1 MWWLALKATFSL
13 SIVAVAALGAGA
25 WIALLLP
32 SSYRL
37 FERITFV
44 FLGGLGVLS
53 SMLFLIGQLSFTRIS
68 ITLTLAVANAFG
80 ILLFRRVF
88 ANELSVSSVGSR
100 IPKVPAILIGCLL
113 AFTAVSGLAEIT
125 GDWNND
131 AIAYHLLGPK
141 VWLREGVIRP
151 VLDNSHT
158 AFPQIPETLFAALW
172 SIGGDRAPNF
182 SSFLMFGLL
191 LAIAASLA
199 IRCGLSNAEAWWVA
213 CIVATM
219 PAVYAGAR
227 ECFVDVIF
235 AAFALAAARIGFDA
249 QSLREWA
256 LFGLFCGFAIGTKY
270 TGLIAVPAL
279 LICALLLNLK
289 REKQNLRRL
298 AGRAALAMAMACLVA
313 SPYYIRNLIL
323 LGCPIY
329 PPPPGYAQF
338 CSPKYLPPDVISQ
351 FHAYIR
357 QRGMGLGRGFF
368 AFLLLPFNLTFHTSN
383 FHGGGGIGLCPFAL
397 GAIGIVSFRKNGFA
411 RMLIFLMFLL
421 ALVWFLSQQES
432 RFLIHVYVLG
442 AVFSVLGWHTVL
454 DSRRRLSKYL
464 AGTIVVVSC
473 AYGLFMIGS
482 ASIEDVKDVFSPTYA
497 SLRHQAST
505 PYFPSFDY
513 LNHQASP
520 GTVLILNRSVTPYY
534 LNVGYIKPIGQWGER
549 TLPGGLDGLQA
560 LALAR
565 KHQLSVSHVL
575 DVDSEVSPFQV
586 KPDTLGLTL
595 VFEAKSQ
602 RVYRVD

>member
-1 MWWLALKATFSL
+1 MWWLALKAIFGL
-13 SIVAVAALGAGA
+13 SIVAIAAFGAGA

-32 SSYRL
+32 SRYRL
-37 FERITFV
+37 FERIVFV
-44 FLGGLGVLS
+44 LLGGFGVLS
-53 SMLFLIGQLSFTRIS
+53 STLFVIGQLSFTRLS
-68 ITLTLAVANAFG
+68 ITLTLAVASTIG
-80 ILLFRRVF
+80 ISLFRRVF
-88 ANELSVSSVGSR
+88 SNELSVTSVGSR
-100 IPKVPAILIGCLL
+100 IPKVPAVVVGGLL

-125 GDWNND
+125 GDWSND

-141 VWLREGVIRP
+141 VWLRAGVIRP
-151 VLDNSHT
+151 VLDNCHT

-191 LAIAASLA
+191 LAVAASLA
-199 IRCGLSNAEAWWVA
+199 VRCGLSNAEAWWVA
-213 CIVATM
+213 SIVATM
-219 PAVYAGAR
+219 PAVYAGAHG
-227 ECFVDVIF
+227 CFVDVIF
-235 AAFALAAARIGFDA
+235 AAFVLAATRIGFDA

-256 LFGLFCGFAIGTKY
+256 IFGMFCGFAIGTKY

-279 LICALLLNLK
+279 LICVFVLNLK
-289 REKQNLRRL
+289 KKDQNLHRV
-298 AGRAALAMAMACLVA
+298 AGRVVLTIAMACFVA
-313 SPYYIRNLIL
+313 SPYYIRNWIQ

-329 PPPPGYAQF
+329 PPPPGYALF

-368 AFLLLPFNLTFHTSN
+368 AFLLLPFNLTYHTSN
-383 FHGGGGIGLCPFAL
+383 FHGAGGIGLCPLAL

-411 RMLIFLMFLL
+411 RMLIILMFLL
-421 ALVWFLSQQES
+421 TLFWFVSQQES

-454 DSRRRLSKYL
+454 ASGRTVSKYL

-473 AYGLFMIGS
+473 TYGLFMIGK
-482 ASIEDVKDVFSPTYA
+482 ASIDDVRCVFSPTYA
-497 SLRHQAST
+497 ILRRQAST
-505 PYFPSFDY
+505 AYFPSFEY
-513 LNHQASP
+513 LNHQASVRR
-520 GTVLILNRSVTPYY
+520 VLILNRSVTPYH
-534 LNVGYIKPIGQWGER
+534 LNMSYTKPIGQWGER

-560 LALAR
+560 LSLAR
-565 KHQLSVSHVL
+565 EHQLDVSHVL

-586 KPDTLGLTL
+586 KSGTLGLTL

>member
-1 MWWLALKATFSL
+1 MWWFALRAIFGL
-13 SIVAVAALGAGA
+13 SIVAIAAFGAGA
-25 WIALLLP
+25 WLALLLP
-32 SSYRL
+32 SGYRP
-37 FERITFV
+37 FERIVFV
-44 FLGGLGVLS
+44 FLGGFGVLS
-53 SMLFLIGQLSFTRIS
+53 SALFLIGQLSFTRLS
-68 ITLTLAVANAFG
+68 ITLTLAVASTLG

-88 ANELSVSSVGSR
+88 SNELSVSSPGSR
-100 IPKVPAILIGCLL
+100 IPKVPAVVIGCLL
-113 AFTAVSGLAEIT
+113 AFMAVSGLAEIT

-131 AIAYHLLGPK
+131 AVAYHLLGPK
-141 VWLREGVIRP
+141 VWLRDGLIRP

-191 LAIAASLA
+191 LAVAASLA
-199 IRCGLSNAEAWWVA
+199 IRSGLNDAESWWVA

-219 PAVYAGAR
+219 PAVYAGGHR
-227 ECFVDVIF
+227 CFVDVIF
-235 AAFALAAARIGFDA
+235 AAFVLAAARIAFDA
-249 QSLREWA
+249 QSLLEWA
-256 LFGLFCGFAIGTKY
+256 IFGMFCGFAIGTKY

-279 LICALLLNLK
+279 LICVLLLNLK
-289 REKQNLRRL
+289 KEKQNLRRL
-298 AGRAALAMAMACLVA
+298 TGRVALAMAIACLVA
-313 SPYYIRNLIL
+313 SPYYLRNWIL

-329 PPPPGYAQF
+329 PPPPGYALF

-357 QRGMGLGRGFF
+357 QRGMGLGRGFI
-368 AFLLLPFNLTFHTSN
+368 AFLLLPFNLTYHTSN
-383 FHGGGGIGLCPFAL
+383 FHGAGGIGLCPFAL
-397 GAIGIVSFRKNGFA
+397 GAIGILSLRKNEFT

-421 ALVWFLSQQES
+421 GLAWFVSQQES

-454 DSRRRLSKYL
+454 ASGRRLSKYL
-464 AGTIVVVSC
+464 AATIVVVSC

-482 ASIEDVKDVFSPTYA
+482 ASIDDVKGVFSPTYA
-497 SLRHQAST
+497 TLKRQASN

-513 LNHQASP
+513 LNHQASVER
-520 GTVLILNRSVTPYY
+520 VLILNRSVTPYY
-534 LNVGYIKPIGQWGER
+534 LNMGYIKPIGQWGER
-549 TLPGGLDGLQA
+549 TLPGGLDGLEA
-560 LALAR
+560 LSLAR
-565 KHQLSVSHVL
+565 EPHLDVSHVL

-586 KPDTLGLTL
+586 KPGTLGLTL
-595 VFEAKSQ
+595 VFEAENQ